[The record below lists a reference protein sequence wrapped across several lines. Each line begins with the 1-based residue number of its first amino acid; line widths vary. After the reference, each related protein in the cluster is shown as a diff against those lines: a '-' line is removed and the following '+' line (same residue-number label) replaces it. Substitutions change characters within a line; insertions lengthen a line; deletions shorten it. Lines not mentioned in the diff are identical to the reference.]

1 MNVGE
6 KVSGRASGQEDAR
19 LAEDEGGS
27 GFIKSGA
34 GNLAGI
40 SPGAMYLGALVAQ
53 AGAAQHLKWPE
64 GGWLAS
70 RGQVGTSER
79 GEGGRRKR
87 WTGTAG
93 TRLPKAHT
101 PIWAASGHLGVG
113 QTPGTNTPG
122 TLGPLS
128 WASPKVAE
136 PMGVARARQQE
147 SWKRASIPR

>member
-1 MNVGE
+1 M
-6 KVSGRASGQEDAR
+6 
-19 LAEDEGGS
+19 AEDEGGS

-53 AGAAQHLKWPE
+53 AGAAQYLKWPE
-64 GGWLAS
+64 GYWLAS

-79 GEGGRRKR
+79 EEGGEGGNAGLGRR
-87 WTGTAG
+87 GLVSQG
-93 TRLPKAHT
+93 T

-147 SWKRASIPR
+147 PWKRASIPR